1 MTDKKIRFHA
11 AHPAA
16 FFLTIEEPDQLVVF
30 LKKHGWIA
38 EDETLQRIEKP
49 GEGNMNYVLRVR
61 TDRQSLIV
69 KQSRP
74 WVEKYPQLDAPIE
87 RIVVEAQFYNALT
100 EVESLNSFV
109 PRLKGFRKDDFFMV
123 LEDLGEASDFTSIY
137 KKSEQISA
145 IELSDLM
152 QFISGL
158 HGISVEEMQQPFPDN
173 QALKTLN
180 AEHIFTYPYLEE
192 NGLDLDTVQ
201 PGLRTVAIT
210 YQKDEV
216 LKTKIQQLSERYLEK
231 GGTLLHGDY
240 YPGSWLRTNEGT
252 RVIDPEFAYLGHAE
266 FDLGVLV
273 AHLKMAQTDE
283 AVIQAGL
290 AAYGHTGR
298 DFDHALF
305 AEFCGAEILRRIIG
319 LAQIQLNLTLE
330 EKEHLLLWAS
340 ASVLNPD
347 TNPYFTPKTFF

>member
-1 MTDKKIRFHA
+1 MTENKTRFHDTY
-11 AHPAA
+11 PAA
-16 FFLTIEEPDQLVVF
+16 FFLTIEETEALVGF
-30 LKKHGWIA
+30 LKTHGWLA
-38 EDETLQRIEKP
+38 EDETVQRIEKP

-87 RIVVEAQFYNALT
+87 RIVVEAQFYEVLS
-100 EVESLNSFV
+100 EVEHLNPFI
-109 PRLKGFRKDDFFMV
+109 PRLLGFSQEDYLMV
-123 LEDLGEASDFTSIY
+123 IEDLGESSDFTNIY
-137 KKSEQISA
+137 KKSVEISA
-145 IELSDLM
+145 TELADLM

-158 HGISVEEMQQPFPDN
+158 HRVSVKEISESFPAN
-173 QALKTLN
+173 QALKALN

-201 PGLRTVAIT
+201 PGLRAVATT
-210 YQKDEV
+210 YKKDEV
-216 LKTKIQQLSERYLEK
+216 LKKRIQELGEVYLGE

-240 YPGSWLRTNEGT
+240 YPGSWLRTSQGT
-252 RVIDPEFAYLGHAE
+252 RIIDPEFAYLGCAE
-266 FDLGVLV
+266 FDMGVLV
-273 AHLKMAQTDE
+273 AHLKMAQTDD

-290 AAYGHTGR
+290 AAYDMTGTT
-298 DFDHALF
+298 FDHALF
-305 AEFCGAEILRRIIG
+305 AGFCGAEILRRIIG
-319 LAQIQLNLTLE
+319 LAQLPLDLSLA

-347 TNPYFTPKTFF
+347 TNPYLTPKTFF